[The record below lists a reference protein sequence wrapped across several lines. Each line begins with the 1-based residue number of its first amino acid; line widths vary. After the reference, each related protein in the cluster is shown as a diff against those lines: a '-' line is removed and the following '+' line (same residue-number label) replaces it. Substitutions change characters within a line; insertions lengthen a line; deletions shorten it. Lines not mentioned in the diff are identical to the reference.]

1 LLIRKEFH
9 FRVKFANVDSS
20 RFERHRMTQQT
31 DIAIYQSTDDPHQF
45 AFTRS
50 DQPAGAWRLIGV
62 YKENEFRAGLPPREV
77 VMTELADEDVEYLLV
92 TVHTTIRRVMVPE

>member
-9 FRVKFANVDSS
+9 FRVKFANVDSG

-50 DQPAGAWRLIGV
+50 DQPAAD
-62 YKENEFRAGLPPREV
+62 RADSMHRI
-77 VMTELADEDVEYLLV
+77 D
-92 TVHTTIRRVMVPE
+92 IRYAER